1 MAGKGLRTMK
11 AVVVAV
17 ALGMCGPMLAQNA
30 STPAAPPTPP
40 APPSAT
46 IQNAGQ
52 PQFTAT
58 PVIVLRGGKGQTGGQ
73 TGSQT
78 SGQASSATGGKPA
91 GVPGVSVIVVPTVAQ
106 ASQANPSEGKANSEI
121 VVPAGTKILLAL
133 KSAVNTRSARVG
145 DGVYL
150 ESTFPVVVGNRVVI
164 PAGAY
169 VQGQIDA
176 VKAAGRMYHRA
187 EVRMHFTTMILQNGS
202 VVTIPGSLHDI
213 PGQSDSRMKDDE
225 GTVQSDGKKGKDAG
239 TIAKTTAE
247 GAGIGGIAG
256 AAAGEAGRGL
266 LLGGVAGA
274 AVGLV
279 YSMFTRSNE
288 VVIPQGT
295 PLEMTLQRPL
305 VLETSQV
312 ASQPGAAGASSYVAA
327 PNQPQPMKKP
337 GATRQILC
345 PDGSLGCQ

>member
-1 MAGKGLRTMK
+1 MARKGFRTME
-11 AVVVAV
+11 AAVVAV
-17 ALGMCGPMLAQNA
+17 MLGLCGPMLAQNA
-30 STPAAPPTPP
+30 STPAAPPAPA

-46 IQNAGQ
+46 IPNPGQ
-52 PQFTAT
+52 PNMT
-58 PVIVLRGGKGQTGGQ
+58 
-73 TGSQT
+73 
-78 SGQASSATGGKPA
+78 PA
-91 GVPGVSVIVVPTVAQ
+91 GVYVSAPNMGSAASGLGPVVYIPLNGQGQPGNPAAQ
-106 ASQANPSEGKANSEI
+106 PV
-121 VVPAGTKILLAL
+121 VVPAGTRILLAL

-176 VKAAGRMYHRA
+176 VKPAGRMYHRA

-213 PGQSDSRMKDDE
+213 PGQSDGRMKDDE
-225 GTVQSDGKKGKDAG
+225 GTVQANGKKGKDAG
-239 TIAKTTAE
+239 TIAQTTAE

-274 AVGLV
+274 AAGLV
-279 YSMFTRSNE
+279 YSMFTKSNE
-288 VVIPQGT
+288 VAIPQGT

-305 VLETSQV
+305 VLEPSQV
-312 ASQPGAAGASSYVAA
+312 ASQPGAAGTATYVAA
-327 PNQPQPMKKP
+327 PNQMQPMKKP
-337 GATRQILC
+337 GATRQLLC